1 MVKMAWVHLQANSAE
16 EIHILTTLRCQKTGY
31 VYQDFNLIP
40 ILAVKENIIMPI
52 LLDLKEVDANRL
64 KQIIIL

>member
-1 MVKMAWVHLQANSAE
+1 MVKMAGIHLRENSTE
-16 EIHILTTLRCQKTGY
+16 EVHILTTLRCQKTGY

-52 LLDLKEVDANRL
+52 LLDSKKVDANRL
-64 KQIIIL
+64 KQIIVL